1 MEKKELKD
9 LLIRITDDK
18 FMIPEHIRPYDLA
31 IICLDHIG
39 DTDMELRDDL
49 ILTNLSNWIMKKRLS
64 DQEVKNL
71 LEVLLDTE
79 HLLKGLGETNDT
91 VFVRTFSVLVVAT
104 IIYRHRN
111 DKFLS
116 SEELL
121 HAFHKVIQF
130 YNEDHDIRGYIEE
143 KGWAHGAAHGADAL
157 DEFVRCNEIGRE
169 DLLIIIDAIY
179 KKVNI
184 SNYGYVH
191 FEEERMIT
199 AVKAVLRRSMLSASE
214 VEAWIRSFCNFEKT
228 GSYQMDMVKEVN
240 INAFLK
246 SLYFRLIDIPEYQR
260 YAAIVKE
267 SLHQISRFKDIE

>member
-1 MEKKELKD
+1 LEKKELKD
-9 LLIRITDDK
+9 LLIYINEDNNT
-18 FMIPEHIRPYDLA
+18 IPENIKPYDLA
-31 IICLDHIG
+31 VVCLEYIG

-49 ILTNLSNWIMKKRLS
+49 ILTILCNWIIEKKLS

-91 VFVRTFSVLVVAT
+91 IFVRTFSVLVVAT

-111 DKFLS
+111 NKFLS
-116 SEELL
+116 GDELL
-121 HAFHKVIQF
+121 KAFQTVIQF
-130 YNEDHDIRGYIEE
+130 YTEDQDVRGYVEE

-157 DEFVRCNEIGRE
+157 DEFARCNEIGRE

-184 SNYGYVH
+184 GHYGYVH

-199 AVKAVLRRSMLSASE
+199 AVKAVLSRSILSSAE

-228 GSYQMDMVKEVN
+228 GIYQEDMVKEVN

-246 SLYFRLIDIPEYQR
+246 SLYFRLTDISEYQR

-267 SLHQISRFKDIE
+267 CLHQISRFKDIE

>member
-9 LLIRITDDK
+9 LLIRINDGNSI
-18 FMIPEHIRPYDLA
+18 IPENRKLYDLA
-31 IICLDHIG
+31 VVCLEYIG

-49 ILTNLSNWIMKKRLS
+49 IYTILSNWIADKKLS
-64 DQEVKNL
+64 DQEVNNL
-71 LEVLLDTE
+71 LEVLLDKG

-91 VFVRTFSVLVVAT
+91 VFTRTFSVLIVAT
-104 IIYRHRN
+104 IIDRHRKN
-111 DKFLS
+111 KFLS
-116 SEELL
+116 GDDLQK
-121 HAFHKVIQF
+121 AFQAVIQF
-130 YNEDHDIRGYIEE
+130 YSEDQDVRGYVEE

-157 DEFVRCNEIGRE
+157 DEFARCNEIGRE

-184 SNYGYVH
+184 SHYGYTH

-199 AVKAVLRRSMLSASE
+199 AVKAVLGRNLLSSSE

-228 GSYQMDMVKEVN
+228 GIYPDDLVKEVN

-246 SLYFRLIDIPEYQR
+246 SLYFRIIDIPEYQT
-260 YAAIVKE
+260 YASIVKE
-267 SLHQISRFKDIE
+267 CLHKISRFKNIE